1 MWRKFINHFLIQ
13 SHIKISGWSSK
24 RFDAAGAFRATQI
37 AVGGWLNRNC
47 KWQAP
52 LDWFSGVFA
61 DVKRRSYG
69 KGIRNF
75 SKRKFLQKVENVFMI
90 QEEMFAAKLFSCILT
105 FVLLLF
111 LCLFHIS
118 L

>member
-1 MWRKFINHFLIQ
+1 
-13 SHIKISGWSSK
+13 
-24 RFDAAGAFRATQI
+24 
-37 AVGGWLNRNC
+37 
-47 KWQAP
+47 
-52 LDWFSGVFA
+52 
-61 DVKRRSYG
+61 
-69 KGIRNF
+69 
-75 SKRKFLQKVENVFMI
+75 LQKVENVFMI